1 MGEGTGACGLNC
13 MVCGLFRQGK
23 CSPCGS
29 GLEPQAQRKLAAQLK
44 LLGGTCAI
52 LQCAVE
58 RKIAY
63 CSADCDRYPCQK
75 FMQGP
80 YPLSQG
86 YLEMQLRRRAKPG
99 NKPVDTGA
107 KKRQDPDDTGTLH

>member
-13 MVCGLFRQGK
+13 MVFGLFRQGK

-52 LQCAVE
+52 
-58 RKIAY
+58 IAM
-63 CSADCDRYPCQK
+63 CGGTQNSLLFGRLR
-75 FMQGP
+75 
-80 YPLSQG
+80 PLS
-86 YLEMQLRRRAKPG
+86 LPEIHA
-99 NKPVDTGA
+99 GA
-107 KKRQDPDDTGTLH
+107 VSP